1 MSEPDEL
8 YTLRNLFW
16 LGNFQ
21 LAITEANG
29 LKKCPANLAGE
40 KKEYFYKSYLGLGQY
55 DVVLGEVSDSD
66 PLALRAVKILA
77 TVNSSADS
85 SARDS
90 GIAQIQGW
98 LDDNESM
105 SSQTPSTIAS
115 LQLALATLLAS
126 DGPQGADLKGA
137 VKCLHTAQ
145 TMEHQVMLV
154 QLYLRMDRVD
164 IAQKQVMK
172 MKQIDEDC
180 TLSTMAQAW
189 VNMASQPQKAQEA
202 AYIYEEL
209 SDKYG
214 ASCLLLNGQA
224 VAKMHLGAYDE
235 AETLLTDALNKTPG
249 DNDTLANLI
258 VVGQHLNRGDDIT
271 QRYLTQLKK
280 QAPNHQLVAALAT
293 FEGAFD
299 RVGKTLM

>member
-1 MSEPDEL
+1 MS
-8 YTLRNLFW
+8 N
-16 LGNFQ
+16 
-21 LAITEANG
+21 
-29 LKKCPANLAGE
+29 
-40 KKEYFYKSYLGLGQY
+40 
-55 DVVLGEVSDSD
+55 
-66 PLALRAVKILA
+66 
-77 TVNSSADS
+77 
-85 SARDS
+85 
-90 GIAQIQGW
+90 
-98 LDDNESM
+98 
-105 SSQTPSTIAS
+105 QTPNTIAS
-115 LQLALATLLAS
+115 LQLTMATLLAL
-126 DGPQGADLKGA
+126 DGPQGADLKAA
-137 VKCLHTAQ
+137 VKCIHTAQ

-180 TLSTMAQAW
+180 TLTTMAQAW
-189 VNMASQPQKAQEA
+189 VNLASQPQKAQEA

-214 ASCLLLNGQA
+214 ASCMLLNGQA
-224 VAKMHLGAYDE
+224 AAKMHLGAYDE
-235 AETLLTDALNKTPG
+235 AETLLTDALNKNPG

-258 VVGQHLNRGDDIT
+258 VVGQHISRDEEIT

-280 QAPNHQLVAALAT
+280 QAPNHQLVTALAI